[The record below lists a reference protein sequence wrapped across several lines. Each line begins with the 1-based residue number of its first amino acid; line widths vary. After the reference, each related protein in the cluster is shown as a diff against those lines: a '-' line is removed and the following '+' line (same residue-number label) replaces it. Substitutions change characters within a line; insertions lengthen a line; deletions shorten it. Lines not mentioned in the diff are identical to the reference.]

1 MTELAARPAALARG
15 VRLEAF
21 TVAWMAIES
30 AVASAPGWRC
40 SFIAGGMPNAE
51 LTWLAA
57 PPGPAFALVH
67 RLDSTHRNGVALL
80 DQG

>member
-30 AVASAPGWRC
+30 AVASAPGWRR
-40 SFIAGGMPNAE
+40 E
-51 LTWLAA
+51 QLAA
-57 PPGPAFALVH
+57 ENILCAF
-67 RLDSTHRNGVALL
+67 RR
-80 DQG
+80 

>member
-30 AVASAPGWRC
+30 AVAIGA
-40 SFIAGGMPNAE
+40 
-51 LTWLAA
+51 
-57 PPGPAFALVH
+57 
-67 RLDSTHRNGVALL
+67 GVAWNASDLHHYPARWRRA
-80 DQG
+80 